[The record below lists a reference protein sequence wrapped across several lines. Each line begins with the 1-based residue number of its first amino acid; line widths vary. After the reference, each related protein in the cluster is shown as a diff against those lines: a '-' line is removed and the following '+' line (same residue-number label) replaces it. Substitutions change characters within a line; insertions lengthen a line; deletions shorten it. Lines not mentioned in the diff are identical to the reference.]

1 MYAVTLIAPPNSGL
15 LKSKLVKSLC
25 EAWKGKDYVYLA
37 SDDAPNG
44 AIIGAGAGVFTQF
57 RIFETMGLALGTGDN
72 MTPENIAAGWS
83 SVADMDD
90 ARELFS
96 GPEQTIKILEQ
107 ADKA

>member
-1 MYAVTLIAPPNSGL
+1 MLSP
-15 LKSKLVKSLC
+15 
-25 EAWKGKDYVYLA
+25 
-37 SDDAPNG
+37 
-44 AIIGAGAGVFTQF
+44 
-57 RIFETMGLALGTGDN
+57 GLALGTGDD

>member
-1 MYAVTLIAPPNSGL
+1 MVCSGP
-15 LKSKLVKSLC
+15 LKSS
-25 EAWKGKDYVYLA
+25 LA
-37 SDDAPNG
+37 SSISATELHPAAMFSGVISSPVPN
-44 AIIGAGAGVFTQF
+44 AKP
-57 RIFETMGLALGTGDN
+57 MGLALGTGDD

>member
-1 MYAVTLIAPPNSGL
+1 M
-15 LKSKLVKSLC
+15 
-25 EAWKGKDYVYLA
+25 
-37 SDDAPNG
+37 
-44 AIIGAGAGVFTQF
+44 
-57 RIFETMGLALGTGDN
+57 ETMGLALGTGEE

-83 SVADMDD
+83 SVSDMDD

>member
-1 MYAVTLIAPPNSGL
+1 M
-15 LKSKLVKSLC
+15 
-25 EAWKGKDYVYLA
+25 A

-57 RIFETMGLALGTGDN
+57 RIFETMGLSLGIEDD